1 MPYIMTIVSLLAA
14 DSIIKCLVEKQK
26 KLDGTLRIG
35 KRIIIKRYH
44 NRGAMLNLGDK
55 NQYFIA
61 LLSLVFSAFVTGIF
75 AATLGMKGKGLL
87 KSGLA
92 LILGGAYSNT
102 YDRLKRKYVVDYFSL
117 SIFDQ
122 QHLDQ
127 KKYSGRLLGKIDAK
141 FSSIVFNLADFGI
154 IIGAMLLIISEMG
167 SE

>member
-26 KLDGTLRIG
+26 NIDGTLRIG

-61 LLSLVFSAFVTGIF
+61 LLSLVFSAFVSGIF
-75 AATLGMKGKGLL
+75 AATLGMKGKRLL
-87 KSGLA
+87 KTGLA
-92 LILGGAYSNT
+92 LMLGGAYSNT
-102 YDRLKRKYVVDYFSL
+102 YDRLRRKYVVDYFSL
-117 SIFDQ
+117 SIYDQ
-122 QHLDQ
+122 HNLDW
-127 KKYSGRLLGKIDAK
+127 KKHSNGLLRKLDK
-141 FSSIVFNLADFGI
+141 KLSSIVFNLADFGI
-154 IIGAMLLIISEMG
+154 IIGAMLLMISELC